1 MSQDTHIQIYGATD
15 VGCVRSG
22 NEDCFLIVEQEGE
35 AGLNPD
41 HDFEVLGG
49 KDIFIAVSDG
59 MGGAAA
65 GEVASETALET
76 LSRYVRQH
84 ALDLA
89 DADPKTIV
97 ATLEEGV
104 HTANRAIFQ
113 KAQELANRKGMG
125 ATITAAYLQ
134 KGVLYIF
141 QIGDSRAYV
150 LRDGKL
156 SRITRDQSFVGHL
169 VEMGTITEEQAM
181 RHPQRNVILQALGT
195 QEKLK
200 IDVSFLPLCKG
211 DLVLLCS
218 DGLYGEFFPGKLEE
232 IVQERA
238 DGGLIEIV
246 DALLEDAKS
255 AGGRD
260 NITVIG
266 LRILDGFPERE
277 CGEAPRYRA
286 FVDLEKDNPLE
297 GNGLLQ

>member
-22 NEDCFLIVEQEGE
+22 NEDCFLILEPGGE
-35 AGLNPD
+35 SAINPERS
-41 HDFEVLGG
+41 FELRDGG
-49 KDIFIAVSDG
+49 DAFIAVSDG

-76 LSRYVRQH
+76 LARFVSQH
-84 ALDLA
+84 ATDLA
-89 DADPKTIV
+89 ASNPKTIV

-134 KGVLYIF
+134 EGVLYFF

-156 SRITRDQSFVGHL
+156 SRVTRDQSFVGHL

-200 IDVSFLPLCKG
+200 VDVSFLPLCKG
-211 DLVLLCS
+211 DLVLICS
-218 DGLYGEFFPGKLEE
+218 DGLYGEFIPEKLEAM
-232 IVQERA
+232 VQDLAEKR
-238 DGGLIEIV
+238 LEEVV
-246 DALLEDAKS
+246 DVLLDDAKK

-266 LRILDGFPERE
+266 LRVHDGLPEQER
-277 CGEAPRYRA
+277 GEEPRYRA
-286 FVDLEKDNPLE
+286 FVDLDKDNPLDT
-297 GNGLLQ
+297 NGLMQ